1 MFLVKPCVCHALQ
14 YRTYFRKEQFQFSV
28 VEKRIKTYQSVSN
41 TMVMSL
47 SQLEGNFYFLNVSCL
62 YSH

>member
-1 MFLVKPCVCHALQ
+1 MFLVKPCVCLALQ
-14 YRTYFRKEQFQFSV
+14 DRTYFREKQLQFSV
-28 VEKRIKTYQSVSN
+28 VEKRIKTYHSVSN

-47 SQLEGNFYFLNVSCL
+47 SQLERNFYFLNVSCL